1 MRSLHSIIAIE
12 IRKLY
17 AVAAVPHSKHS
28 INALELLVQYN
39 QQKVHM
45 KKKQALVGMSGGVD
59 SSVAAFLVREAGYD
73 VTGATMRLFDNET
86 IGITD
91 KTCCSLS
98 SIEDACAV
106 ANKLGIGY
114 VVYDMRDDFRREVID
129 RFVSAYEHGAT
140 PNPCVACNKYLKF
153 DRLYELS
160 ARDLLD
166 DGADTDSSAVSD
178 GCSPHEAADDIP
190 SLSIVTGHYAVIERS
205 AGGRYML
212 RKGID
217 PGKDQSYFLYDLT
230 QEQLSRTLFPLGGLT
245 KPEVREIADSQG
257 LVTAKKRESQD
268 ICFVPGGD
276 YASFICGYTGHDY
289 PPGDFVSRDG
299 TVMGTHKGIINYTI
313 GQRKGLGLALKKPA
327 YVLNIDTEQNRVIL
341 GDNEE
346 LFTRELIAE
355 SFNWV
360 STAMPQSVMRAS
372 ARIRYRHKEAPAS
385 IVPLSDTEVKI
396 IFDEPQRAIT
406 KGQSVVVYDG
416 EYVLGGGIIV

>member
-1 MRSLHSIIAIE
+1 M
-12 IRKLY
+12 
-17 AVAAVPHSKHS
+17 
-28 INALELLVQYN
+28 
-39 QQKVHM
+39 
-45 KKKQALVGMSGGVD
+45 KKQALVGMSGGVD
-59 SSVAAFLVREAGYD
+59 SSVAAYLVREAGYD

-114 VVYDMRDDFRREVID
+114 VVYDMRPDFRREVID

-160 ARDLLD
+160 ASDLLESNEGSEGSPD
-166 DGADTDSSAVSD
+166 SLADR
-178 GCSPHEAADDIP
+178 PP
-190 SLSIVTGHYAVIERS
+190 LSIATGHYAVIEKS
-205 AGGRYML
+205 PAGRFML
-212 RKGID
+212 RKGAD

-230 QEQLSRTLFPLGGLT
+230 QEQLSRTLFPLGSMT
-245 KPEVREIADSQG
+245 KPEVREIAESLG

-276 YASFICGYTGHDY
+276 YASFIRGYTGRNY
-289 PPGDFVSRDG
+289 PPGDFVSTDG
-299 TVMGTHKGIINYTI
+299 SVMGRHKGIINYTV

-327 YVLNIDTEQNRVIL
+327 YVLRLDTDNNQVIL

-346 LFTRELIAE
+346 LFTRELVCE
-355 SFNWV
+355 DFNWV
-360 STAMPQSVMRAS
+360 SMAAPQSDIRAS
-372 ARIRYRHKEAPAS
+372 ARIRYRHHEAPAV
-385 IVPLSDTEVKI
+385 IIPLSENSARIV
-396 IFDEPQRAIT
+396 FDEPQRAIT
-406 KGQSVVVYDG
+406 RGQSVVVYDG
-416 EYVLGGGIIV
+416 EYVLGGGIIK

>member
-1 MRSLHSIIAIE
+1 M
-12 IRKLY
+12 
-17 AVAAVPHSKHS
+17 
-28 INALELLVQYN
+28 
-39 QQKVHM
+39 
-45 KKKQALVGMSGGVD
+45 KKQALVGMSGGVD

-98 SIEDACAV
+98 SIDDACAV
-106 ANKLGIGY
+106 ANRLGISY
-114 VVYDMRDDFRREVID
+114 VVYDMRDDFRRDVID
-129 RFVSAYEHGAT
+129 RFVSAYESGAT

-160 ARDLLD
+160 ARDLLAD
-166 DGADTDSSAVSD
+166 SGNTVLPETAGGADGDV
-178 GCSPHEAADDIP
+178 PP
-190 SLSIVTGHYAVIERS
+190 LSIATGHYAVIEKS
-205 AGGRYML
+205 GSGRFML

-245 KPEVREIADSQG
+245 KPEVREIAESQG

-276 YASFICGYTGHDY
+276 YASFICGYTGHVY

-299 TVMGTHKGIINYTI
+299 SVMGTHKGIINYTI

-327 YVLNIDTEQNRVIL
+327 YVLSIDTDQNRVIL
-341 GDNEE
+341 GDNED
-346 LFTRELIAE
+346 LFTRELTAE

-360 STAMPQSVMRAS
+360 STAMPQSDMRAS
-372 ARIRYRHKEAPAS
+372 ARIRYRHHEAPAA
-385 IVPLSDTEVKI
+385 IIPLSETSVRI

-406 KGQSVVVYDG
+406 RGQSVVVYDG
-416 EYVLGGGIIV
+416 DYVLGGGIII

>member
-1 MRSLHSIIAIE
+1 MTR
-12 IRKLY
+12 
-17 AVAAVPHSKHS
+17 
-28 INALELLVQYN
+28 
-39 QQKVHM
+39 
-45 KKKQALVGMSGGVD
+45 QALVGMSGGVD
-59 SSVAAFLVREAGYD
+59 SSVAAYLVREAGYD
-73 VTGATMRLFDNET
+73 VTGATMRLYDNDT

-114 VVYDMRDDFRREVID
+114 VVYDMRPDFRRDVID

-166 DGADTDSSAVSD
+166 SCESAGETALSGQSGDSS
-178 GCSPHEAADDIP
+178 GFPP
-190 SLSIVTGHYAVIERS
+190 LSIATGHYARIEKS
-205 AGGRYML
+205 PAGRYML

-217 PGKDQSYFLYDLT
+217 PAKDQSYFLYDLT

-245 KPEVREIADSQG
+245 KPEVREIAEAEG

-276 YASFICGYTGHDY
+276 YASFICHYTGRDY
-289 PPGDFVSRDG
+289 PPGDFVSTDG
-299 TVMGTHKGIINYTI
+299 TVMGRHRGIIHYTV

-327 YVLNIDTEQNRVIL
+327 YVLELDTDGNRVIL
-341 GDNEE
+341 GDNED
-346 LFTRELIAE
+346 LFTRELTAE
-355 SFNWV
+355 DFNWV
-360 STAMPQSVMRAS
+360 SSDVPGGSMRAS
-372 ARIRYRHKEAPAS
+372 ARIRYRHHEAPAE
-385 IVPLSDTEVKI
+385 IIPLSDDTVKI
-396 IFDEPQRAIT
+396 VFDEPQRAIT
-406 KGQSVVVYDG
+406 RGQSVVVYDG
-416 EYVLGGGIIV
+416 EYVIGGGIIR